1 MGRKYQEKRALKLTL
16 QAANKAIRVYC
27 EKLGV
32 VEVKSYIIHAVRS
45 FILNMDKK
53 RLKIKRHLVIVLYI

>member
-32 VEVKSYIIHAVRS
+32 VEVKSYIE
-45 FILNMDKK
+45 LNHEFYETMYEEFRKEGLFDESAK
-53 RLKIKRHLVIVLYI
+53 